1 MHLVQIYL
9 KKKTPSQYISRK
21 KMNLEKEQ
29 NFNIQ
34 LQPFSPLSNKI
45 KIREKQ
51 GFIGSKKD
59 ISTDRIRHRN

>member
-1 MHLVQIYL
+1 
-9 KKKTPSQYISRK
+9 
-21 KMNLEKEQ
+21 MNIEKEQ

-45 KIREKQ
+45 KIREKPA
-51 GFIGSKKD
+51 FFGSKKD